1 MPRNKTQ
8 SRKKTQIIK
17 AVTEILQAL
26 GYNIN
31 NQHLRKTPAR
41 VARIFLEELDT
52 ETIRSK
58 KVLDKLL
65 STTREPYD
73 PAITLRHHKTQTRCP
88 HHLERVQL
96 DISIAYV
103 PNGRL
108 LGLSKLCRIADYY
121 SKGLMLQEEVAAGIA
136 QGIMNAVKPQGV
148 GVVVIAEHGCM
159 KCRGVKTTGDVVVTE
174 LRGVFMEPSTKQEFL
189 DYVFRGGQK

>member
-8 SRKKTQIIK
+8 AEKKTRIIK
-17 AVTEILQAL
+17 AVTEILQSL

-41 VARIFLEELDT
+41 VANIFLEELDID
-52 ETIRSK
+52 TIHSK
-58 KVLDKLL
+58 KELQKLL
-65 STTREPYD
+65 STTKEPYD
-73 PAITLRHHKTQTRCP
+73 SCITLRHHKTQTRCP

-96 DISIAYV
+96 DISIAYI

-108 LGLSKLCRIADYY
+108 LGLSKLCRIADFY

-136 QGIMNAVKPQGV
+136 QGIMEAINPQGV
-148 GVVVIAEHGCM
+148 GVCVIAEHGCM

-174 LRGVFMEPSTKQEFL
+174 LRGVYMEPSVKQEFL
-189 DYVFRGGQK
+189 DYIFRGEKK